1 MLQVLG
7 YKFKHTL
14 ALCLASC
21 LLTGCNGL
29 FDGIYD
35 EPPSDETLQLGF
47 NQGDVPNR
55 FSIVLDARDYDEWIY
70 LDLHR
75 RTITTMPIPTSLTGE
90 WDGKSQW
97 AKYSVYGSRYE
108 QLEVRQVDTQPEPE
122 L

>member
-1 MLQVLG
+1 MDRYGLQLIKVLISK
-7 YKFKHTL
+7 YLHNRFF

-21 LLTGCNGL
+21 LLTGCNGM
-29 FDGIYD
+29 FEGIYD
-35 EPPSDETLQLGF
+35 EPPSDEALQLGF
-47 NQGDVPNR
+47 NPGDAPNR

-97 AKYSVYGSRYE
+97 AK
-108 QLEVRQVDTQPEPE
+108 
-122 L
+122 